1 MKRLLFST
9 IVILLL
15 LSGCSV
21 SGESNNS
28 NSALDVAEHTS
39 ELFAMD
45 TFMSLKAYGEN
56 AENAIS
62 QSEKEIKILE
72 SSFSVTDK
80 NSDIYK
86 INANSGVAVK
96 VSKDTSSLID
106 YANKISKE
114 TNGATDITIYPVL
127 KEWGFTTD
135 EYKVPDNS
143 TLKKLL
149 KKVDYKKITVKDNT
163 VNIPK
168 DYAIDLGSSAKGY
181 TGDKIAK
188 IFKSNGVKSALIN
201 LGGNVQAVGTKP
213 DGSYWNIAVKDP
225 IDSNSDFC
233 ILSIADKAV
242 ITSGSYERYFTDDD
256 GKRYWHILDPSTG
269 KPADNGL
276 ISVTVIG
283 TNGTQCDCL
292 STSLFVMGT
301 EKAVEFAKTHKDI
314 DVILVTDD
322 NKVII
327 TDTLEES
334 IKMLNNREYTVIERG

>member
-96 VSKDTSSLID
+96 VSRIHQ
-106 YANKISKE
+106 
-114 TNGATDITIYPVL
+114 VL
-127 KEWGFTTD
+127 LTMQIKYQKKQT
-135 EYKVPDNS
+135 VLQ
-143 TLKKLL
+143 TLQ
-149 KKVDYKKITVKDNT
+149 
-163 VNIPK
+163 
-168 DYAIDLGSSAKGY
+168 
-181 TGDKIAK
+181 
-188 IFKSNGVKSALIN
+188 F
-201 LGGNVQAVGTKP
+201 
-213 DGSYWNIAVKDP
+213 
-225 IDSNSDFC
+225 
-233 ILSIADKAV
+233 IL
-242 ITSGSYERYFTDDD
+242 F
-256 GKRYWHILDPSTG
+256 
-269 KPADNGL
+269 
-276 ISVTVIG
+276 
-283 TNGTQCDCL
+283 
-292 STSLFVMGT
+292 
-301 EKAVEFAKTHKDI
+301 
-314 DVILVTDD
+314 
-322 NKVII
+322 
-327 TDTLEES
+327 
-334 IKMLNNREYTVIERG
+334 